1 MNAKNRIDEPEIER
15 DADGRRWRVAST
27 LLIVLALAAAVI
39 LQRGTVGAAVAQL
52 GRLSA
57 TTVVLL
63 GGLIVV
69 IGAHLSVLPDARER
83 KLLAAAVDLE
93 ERAVA

>member
-1 MNAKNRIDEPEIER
+1 VDPATGQANFRIFVNPMVNFI
-15 DADGRRWRVAST
+15 W
-27 LLIVLALAAAVI
+27 I
-39 LQRGTVGAAVAQL
+39 
-52 GRLSA
+52 
-57 TTVVLL
+57 

-83 KLLAAAVDLE
+83 KLLAAAVEVE